1 MMTGRKSTINGLWYV
16 PITKIS
22 EDNPEQTDDSED
34 DLNEQGQET
43 VTQASQRQVSFQTT
57 NAQELN
63 ASTHQELIRINQMRT
78 QGRLEAQ
85 NQQIATN
92 AIT

>member
-1 MMTGRKSTINGLWYV
+1 MTGRKRTINRLWYV

-34 DLNEQGQET
+34 GLNEQGQET
-43 VTQASQRQVSFQTT
+43 VTQATQRQVRFQTT
-57 NAQELN
+57 NAQELHT
-63 ASTHQELIRINQMRT
+63 STHQELVRINQTRT

-92 AIT
+92 ALP